1 MIQKL
6 KTHLKD
12 WLSRTLWA
20 YDADA
25 FIRQLRGIGVQPGT
39 TLMVH
44 SSWQLHSGFKG
55 KPATLVDALKRAVGE
70 EGLLVMTSMPYH
82 NMSSADWLAKGKPMN
97 VRRSPSMM
105 GLVSEVF
112 RRSAGV
118 HRSLSATHPLLAWG
132 KDAEA
137 FLAGHENTD
146 KPFGSASP
154 FARLVERN
162 ALLLGHDA
170 PFSTFTFT
178 HYVEGQ
184 LADTLAVP
192 LYETE
197 PRRGIVIDHEGVEHE
212 QSVYV
217 LSAEANRLRREAR
230 LVARLQEEGTL
241 HQGRIGNTR
250 LVWILAGDLLA
261 GARRLA
267 KDGPHFFD
275 SPTPHN

>member
-70 EGLLVMTSMPYH
+70 QGLLVMTSMPYH
-82 NMSSADWLAKGKPMN
+82 NMSSADWLAKGKAMN

-112 RRSAGV
+112 RRSPGV

-137 FLAGHENTD
+137 FLAGHEQTD
-146 KPFGSASP
+146 KPFGGASP

-178 HYVEGQ
+178 HFVEDQ

-192 LYETE
+192 LYETA
-197 PRRGIVIDHEGVEHE
+197 PRRGLVIDHDGVEHE

-217 LSAEANRLRREAR
+217 LAAEANRLRREER
-230 LVARLQEEGTL
+230 LVARLQEEGSL
-241 HQGRIGNTR
+241 HQDRIGNTH
-250 LVWILAGDLLA
+250 LTWIRAGDLLA

-275 SPTPHN
+275 SPTPNN

>member
-1 MIQKL
+1 MIQNL

-20 YDADA
+20 YDAEA
-25 FIRQLRGIGVQPGT
+25 FIRQLRSIGVQSGT

-55 KPATLVDALKRAVGE
+55 KPAKFIDALKRAVGE

-82 NMSSADWLAKGKPMN
+82 NMSSADWLAKDKAMN
-97 VRRSPSMM
+97 VQRSPSMM

-132 KDAEA
+132 KDAKS
-137 FLAGHENTD
+137 FLAGHEKTS
-146 KPFGSASP
+146 KPFGAASP
-154 FARLVERN
+154 FSKLVERN

-178 HYVEGQ
+178 HYVEDQ
-184 LADTLAVP
+184 LSDTIAVP
-192 LYETE
+192 LYEQE
-197 PRRGIVIDHEGVEHE
+197 PRRGIVIDLDGVEHE

-217 LSAEANRLRREAR
+217 LSAEANRLRREER

-250 LVWILAGDLLA
+250 LTWIRAGDLLA

-275 SPTPHN
+275 STTPKN

>member
-25 FIRQLRGIGVQPGT
+25 FIRQLRSIGVQPGT

-137 FLAGHENTD
+137 FLAGHENAD
-146 KPFGSASP
+146 KPFGGASP

-170 PFSTFTFT
+170 PFATFTFT
-178 HYVEGQ
+178 HFVEDQ

-192 LYETE
+192 LYEAE
-197 PRRGIVIDHEGVEHE
+197 PRRGTVIDYDGVEHE
-212 QSVYV
+212 QAVYV
-217 LSAEANRLRREAR
+217 LSAEANRLRREHR
-230 LVARLQEEGTL
+230 LVARLQEEGSL
-241 HQGRIGNTR
+241 HQARIGNTH
-250 LVWILAGDLLA
+250 LTWIRAGDLLA

-275 SPTPHN
+275 SPTPNN